1 MRVVI
6 EGISKRYRGRRGEVE
21 ALRTVDFESR
31 DGEFVAVLGPSGCG
45 KSTLLS
51 IVAGLIPPTSGRV
64 RFVREAG
71 AGQEAG
77 AGRDVAEARTPPAAG
92 PEPGGAA
99 PRRPLTAVVFQ
110 EFALFPWRTVRQNVA
125 FGPEVRGLP
134 ASERRERVERYLAM
148 VGLTPFADK
157 YPGELSGGMKQRVG
171 IARALA
177 NDPEVLLMDEPLSAL
192 DAQTRSLMQLDLL
205 RLWRETAKTVLYVT
219 HNLQEAA
226 FLSERILLLSR
237 RPGRVRAVIDVPFAR
252 PRDEDLLATPEFAA
266 FSQDLWSL
274 LRDEARAAMEAGEDG

>member
-6 EGISKRYRGRRGEVE
+6 EGVSKRYRGRRGEVE
-21 ALRTVDFESR
+21 ALRSVSFETR
-31 DGEFVAVLGPSGCG
+31 DGEFVAILGPSGCG

-51 IVAGLIPPTSGRV
+51 IVAGLVKPDEGRV
-64 RFVREAG
+64 RFLQAAG
-71 AGQEAG
+71 GP
-77 AGRDVAEARTPPAAG
+77 PPANG
-92 PEPGGAA
+92 
-99 PRRPLTAVVFQ
+99 RPLTAVVFQ
-110 EFALFPWRTVRQNVA
+110 EFALFPWRTVRQNIA

-134 ASERRERVERYLAM
+134 RDQVAARVERYLEM

-157 YPGELSGGMKQRVG
+157 YPKELSGGMKQRVG

-205 RLWRETAKTVLYVT
+205 RLWEESQKTVLYVT

-226 FLSERILLLSR
+226 FLADRILLLSR
-237 RPGRVRAVIDVPFAR
+237 RPGRVRAVVEVPFPR
-252 PRDEDLLATPEFAA
+252 PRTEALQASPAFAA
-266 FSQDLWSL
+266 FCQELWEL